1 MWFFNVFHISTNL
14 TIEDKNGCYRLYS
27 NLWLAGFSGMFFG
40 NGPLGLGIMI
50 GCGIGLVV
58 YWLFVAIGPEHF
70 FDFLSA
76 IFDCFD

>member
-1 MWFFNVFHISTNL
+1 MGAIVSTAICGL
-14 TIEDKNGCYRLYS
+14 LGF
-27 NLWLAGFSGMFFG
+27 LACFFG